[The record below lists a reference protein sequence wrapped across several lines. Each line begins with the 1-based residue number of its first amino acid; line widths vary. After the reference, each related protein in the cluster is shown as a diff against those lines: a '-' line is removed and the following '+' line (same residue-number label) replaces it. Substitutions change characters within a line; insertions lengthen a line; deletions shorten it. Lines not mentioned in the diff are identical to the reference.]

1 MLCRSPSLLLR
12 LARHASLVRAALP
25 LLAAYAPKAAVSLAR
40 DLHVFARV
48 SAHDPFCKVEVRDG
62 ADASDLSDAVCA
74 KLQLPNRV
82 RLLRAA
88 EGGGAPVPLDSRRAL
103 AEQGVTEGSSV
114 VVELLP
120 PPSVQVRLRGTSVRT
135 RVVLAPGAN
144 ADNLAETVI
153 AKLQL
158 GVAPGSVRLL
168 REVEGGDGAPV
179 PLGRHEAL
187 DGALVVLDVPPPP
200 LPPPL
205 DFAEEVLGGERTVV
219 AVLQGSPGFA
229 TPRPFFLT
237 PTQMLVLEHFLC
249 SKELSDSPSM
259 LVVTGTV
266 KSGKSRIVSDII
278 PRLLARQ
285 HARAAPADAFHR
297 RPVLFHHTF
306 AEGASGAAAADN
318 WLRRLL
324 AFARSLGIPLERPVN
339 ATTAEALPEV
349 AAALAARLDARGEEL
364 WLLLDEVGAPLV
376 ASPAPEA
383 AAFVQLFKDTLAAT
397 TLYARTV
404 ATGSGMVSL
413 LKAFAVA
420 RPSGFTLWGAA
431 THLRVGREPPPAQ
444 ALAMAQRLHAAYA
457 PTWPASVRAHV
468 TPQLMVSSL
477 AYGAHAGL
485 TSPRPALLAFLA
497 RRLRDY
503 DGSAPP
509 EALRKGLSEVLAK
522 LRTESCSDA
531 AVGLE
536 RMSLQDRQGL
546 LILATHG
553 VSPTAHPM
561 SDIAELLSEDGEG
574 AAALAE
580 ERGEAA
586 AAGAAAAAPAL
597 RRLLPPYASLL
608 RRWVRPDGML
618 CISVSSG
625 TFSLVGRT
633 VKSLVTL
640 QENRASLSAA
650 VVRSVSALVLQAF
663 AERGIGVFDAVPVTG
678 QRALRP
684 PATVSELVSVPA
696 FSFLLAALER
706 AADIAPG
713 KKPSQSAKRFRSA
726 AAAGADAQAEFMAQ
740 AGLSVLLLLRNYCG
754 HVSFC
759 VTDEAV
765 RSGITEAAVDYVV
778 QGATAEVLAL
788 HGDIFAIG
796 TDGALLRKR
805 G

>member
-1 MLCRSPSLLLR
+1 
-12 LARHASLVRAALP
+12 VR
-25 LLAAYAPKAAVSLAR
+25 
-40 DLHVFARV
+40 
-48 SAHDPFCKVEVRDG
+48 
-62 ADASDLSDAVCA
+62 A

-82 RLLRAA
+82 RLLREA

-103 AEQGVTEGSSV
+103 AAQGVLEGSSV
-114 VVELLP
+114 LVEVLP
-120 PPSVQVRLRGTSVRT
+120 PPYALVRLRGTQERT
-135 RVVLAPGAN
+135 KVLLAPGAD
-144 ADNLAETVI
+144 AMDLARAAI
-153 AKLQL
+153 GQLKL
-158 GVAPGSVRLL
+158 GVPPSRVRLL
-168 REVEGGDGAPV
+168 REHEGSGGAPA
-179 PLGRHEAL
+179 PLGCHEAL
-187 DGALVVLDVPPPP
+187 DGAKLVLDVPPPP

-219 AVLQGSPGFA
+219 ANLQGSPGFA
-229 TPRPFFLT
+229 TPHPFFLT
-237 PTQMLVLEHFLC
+237 PTQMLVLELFL
-249 SKELSDSPSM
+249 SRRELSDSPSLLM
-259 LVVTGTV
+259 VTGTI

-285 HARAAPADAFHR
+285 HARAAPADAIHR
-297 RPVLFHHTF
+297 RPVLFRHTF
-306 AEGASGAAAADN
+306 AEGAPGAAAADN

-324 AFARSLGIPLERPVN
+324 AFAHGLGIPLERPVN
-339 ATTAEALPEV
+339 ATTADALPEV
-349 AAALAARLDARGEEL
+349 AAALAASLDARGEEL
-364 WLLLDEVGAPLV
+364 WLLLDEVGAPIV
-376 ASPAPEA
+376 APPAPEA

-413 LKAFAVA
+413 LKAFASA
-420 RPSGFTLWGAA
+420 RPNGFTLWGAA
-431 THLRVGREPPPAQ
+431 AHLRVGQEPPPAQ

-457 PTWPASVRAHV
+457 PTWPAAVMAHV

-477 AYGAHAGL
+477 AYEAHAGL

-503 DGSAPP
+503 SGGAPP

-546 LILATHG
+546 LSLAMHG

-561 SDIAELLSEDGEG
+561 SDIAELLSEDEGG

-580 ERGEAA
+580 ERGAA
-586 AAGAAAAAPAL
+586 AAASAAAAAPAL

-608 RRWVRPDGML
+608 RRWIRPDGWL
-618 CISVSSG
+618 CVSVSSG
-625 TFSLVGRT
+625 NFSLVGRT
-633 VKSLVTL
+633 VQSLVTL
-640 QENRASLSAA
+640 QENRACLRTAA
-650 VVRSVSALVLQAF
+650 VRSVSALVLDAF
-663 AERGIGVFDAVPVTG
+663 AERGIGVLGAVADTG

-684 PATVSELVSVPA
+684 PATVSELVRVPA
-696 FSFLLAALER
+696 FSFLLAALEQ
-706 AADIAPG
+706 AADTSPG
-713 KKPSQSAKRFRSA
+713 RKQSQSAKVFRSA

-740 AGLSVLLLLRNYCG
+740 AGFSVLLLLRNYCG

-778 QGATAEVLAL
+778 QGATSEVQAL

-796 TDGALLRKR
+796 TDGALLRKSA
-805 G
+805 